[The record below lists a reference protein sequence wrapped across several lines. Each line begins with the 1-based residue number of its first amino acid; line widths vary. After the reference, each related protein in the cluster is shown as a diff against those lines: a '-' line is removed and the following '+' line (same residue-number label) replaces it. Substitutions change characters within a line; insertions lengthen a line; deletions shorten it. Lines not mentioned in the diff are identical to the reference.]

1 MKIGT
6 IVKLKVNCLG
16 NYPGTTGVV
25 FEEYDLG
32 EPGGSQV
39 IFKNGDYCG
48 FSPDE
53 QKDFFDDY
61 RGFDYDVATYQFTN
75 VIKLSRDFDN
85 GIFDKVF
92 KNNYEN

>member
-1 MKIGT
+1 MKTGT
-6 IVKLKVNCLG
+6 VVKLKINCLG
-16 NYPGTTGVV
+16 NNPGTRGVV

-39 IFKNGDYCG
+39 IFENGEYCG

-61 RGFDYDVATYQFTN
+61 CGFDNEISNYHFTN
-75 VIKLSRDFDN
+75 VIQLSRDFLKGKFDD
-85 GIFDKVF
+85 IFK
-92 KNNYEN
+92 KCK